1 MIYFIGAGPGDP
13 ELVTVKAMNIL
24 KKADAVLYTGSLV
37 PKEVLSWCKEDAL
50 IVDSQGMK
58 YPEIF
63 DFLYAHKDKIVARVH
78 TGDPSIYSTIA
89 KQIEF
94 LKEESIEYSVIPGI
108 TAAFG
113 AAASLGIEYTI
124 PGVSQTVILSRVEG
138 KTPNPEKLENILAC
152 KNSSLAF
159 YLSILL
165 LKKLKETALKMDYSA
180 DTPCWVIEK
189 ATWAEEKIYKGTI
202 SNIHEQVSHIRGVAL
217 ILFGDY
223 LYQKETEESHLYVKP
238 LVKEVEARKEQRK
251 EEKKAKANG

>member
-1 MIYFIGAGPGDP
+1 MIYFIGAGPGDAD
-13 ELVTVKAMNIL
+13 LVTVKAQKIL
-24 KKADAVLYTGSLV
+24 QKADAVLYTGSLV
-37 PKEVLSWCKEDAL
+37 PKEVLSWCKDDAL

-63 DFLYAHKDKIVARVH
+63 SFLDEYKDKIVARVH

-94 LKEESIEYSVIPGI
+94 LKEQNINYSVIPGI

-124 PGVSQTVILSRVEG
+124 PGVSQTLILSRVEG

-165 LKKLKETALKMDYSA
+165 LEKLKNTALKMGYSK

-189 ATWAEEKIYKGTI
+189 ATWEEEKIYKGTI
-202 SNIHEQVSHIRGVAL
+202 STIQEQVSHIKGVAL
-217 ILFGDY
+217 ILFGEY
-223 LYQKETEESHLYVKP
+223 LNQKETEESHLYVKP
-238 LVKEVEARKEQRK
+238 LVKELKESRKNK
-251 EEKKAKANG
+251 EKQNHE

>member
-37 PKEVLSWCKEDAL
+37 PREVLSWCKEDAL

-63 DFLYAHKDKIVARVH
+63 EFLTTHKDKIVARVH
-78 TGDPSIYSTIA
+78 TGDPSIYSTTA

-94 LKEESIEYSVIPGI
+94 LKEQNIEYSVIPGI

-165 LKKLKETALKMDYSA
+165 LKKLKETALEMGYSP

-202 SNIHEQVSHIRGVAL
+202 SDIENQVSHIRGVAL

-223 LYQKETEESHLYVKP
+223 LHQKETEESHLYVKP

-251 EEKKAKANG
+251 EKKAKENE

>member
-13 ELVTVKAMNIL
+13 DLVTVKAQKIL
-24 KKADAVLYTGSLV
+24 QIADAVLFTGSLV
-37 PKEVLSWCKEDAL
+37 PKEVLSWCKKDA
-50 IVDSQGMK
+50 IIEDSQGMK

-63 DFLYAHKDKIVARVH
+63 SFLEKYKDKVVARVH

-89 KQIEF
+89 KQIEH
-94 LKEESIEYSVIPGI
+94 LKEQNIEYSVIPGI

-165 LKKLKETALKMDYSA
+165 LKKLKKMALEMDYSP

-202 SNIHEQVSHIRGVAL
+202 SDIHKQVGHIKGVAL

-238 LVKEVEARKEQRK
+238 LVKELEEQKKENI
-251 EEKKAKANG
+251 NG

>member
-13 ELVTVKAMNIL
+13 ELVTVKAMKIL
-24 KKADAVLYTGSLV
+24 QKADAVLFTGSLV
-37 PKEVLSWCKEDAL
+37 PREVLSWCKEDAL

-58 YPEIF
+58 YPDIF
-63 DFLYAHKDKIVARVH
+63 EFLNTHKDKIVARVH

-89 KQIEF
+89 KQIEY
-94 LKEESIEYSVIPGI
+94 LKEQNIEYSVIPGI

-124 PGVSQTVILSRVEG
+124 PGVSQTIILSRVEG

-165 LKKLKETALKMDYSA
+165 LKKLKRKALEMGYNA
-180 DTPCWVIEK
+180 NTPCWVIEK

-202 SNIHEQVSHIRGVAL
+202 SDIENQVSHIRGVAL

-238 LVKEVEARKEQRK
+238 LVKELEKQREQNK
-251 EEKKAKANG
+251 Q

>member
-13 ELVTVKAMNIL
+13 DLVTVKAQKIL
-24 KKADAVLYTGSLV
+24 QIADAVLFTGSLV
-37 PKEVLSWCKEDAL
+37 PKEVLSWCKTDA
-50 IVDSQGMK
+50 IVEDSQGMK

-63 DFLYAHKDKIVARVH
+63 EFLEKHQDKIVARVH

-89 KQIEF
+89 KQIEH
-94 LKEESIEYSVIPGI
+94 LKELNIEYSVIPGI

-165 LKKLKETALKMDYSA
+165 LKKLKKTALEMDYSPN
-180 DTPCWVIEK
+180 TPCWVIEK
-189 ATWAEEKIYKGTI
+189 ATWAEEKVYKGTI
-202 SNIHEQVSHIRGVAL
+202 SDIHEQVGHIRGIAL

-238 LVKEVEARKEQRK
+238 LVKELQETRRIKKEK
-251 EEKKAKANG
+251 EK

>member
-13 ELVTVKAMNIL
+13 DLVTVKAQKIL
-24 KKADAVLYTGSLV
+24 QKADAVLYTGSLV
-37 PKEVLSWCKEDAL
+37 PKEVLSWCKDDA
-50 IVDSQGMK
+50 IIEDSQGMK

-63 DFLYAHKDKIVARVH
+63 EFLEKYQDKIVARVH

-89 KQIEF
+89 KQIEH
-94 LKEESIEYSVIPGI
+94 LKEQNIEYSVVPGI

-165 LKKLKETALKMDYSA
+165 LKKLKKTALEMDYSP
-180 DTPCWVIEK
+180 DTPCWVVEK

-202 SNIHEQVSHIRGVAL
+202 SDIGEQVGHIRGVAL

-223 LYQKETEESHLYVKP
+223 LHQKETEESHLYVKP
-238 LVKEVEARKEQRK
+238 LVKELKEQRK
-251 EEKKAKANG
+251 KEKEEANG

>member
-13 ELVTVKAMNIL
+13 ELITVKAMNIL

-37 PKEVLSWCKEDAL
+37 PKEVLSWCKDDAL

-63 DFLYAHKDKIVARVH
+63 EFLYAHKDKLVARVH

-89 KQIEF
+89 KQIEY
-94 LKEESIEYSVIPGI
+94 LKEQNIEYSVIPGI

-124 PGVSQTVILSRVEG
+124 PGVSQTIILSRVEG

-165 LKKLKETALKMDYSA
+165 IKKLKKTALEMGYSA
-180 DTPCWVIEK
+180 NTPCWVVEK
-189 ATWAEEKIYKGTI
+189 ATWKEEKVYKGTI
-202 SNIHEQVSHIRGVAL
+202 SDIQEQVSHIKGVAL

-223 LYQKETEESHLYVKP
+223 LNQKETEESHLYVKP
-238 LVKEVEARKEQRK
+238 LVKESLNLEA
-251 EEKKAKANG
+251 KKC

>member
-1 MIYFIGAGPGDP
+1 MVYFIGAGPGDP

-24 KKADAVLYTGSLV
+24 KKADVVLFTGSLV
-37 PKEVLSWCKEDAL
+37 PREVLTWCKQDA
-50 IVDSQGMK
+50 IIEDSQGMK

-63 DFLYAHKDKIVARVH
+63 EFLTKYKDKIVARVH

-94 LKEESIEYSVIPGI
+94 LKEQNIEYSVIPGI

-124 PGVSQTVILSRVEG
+124 PGISQTIILTRVEG

-165 LKKLKETALKMDYSA
+165 LKKLKKQALEMGYSS
-180 DTPCWVIEK
+180 DTPCWVVEK
-189 ATWAEEKIYKGTI
+189 ATWGDEKIYKGTI
-202 SNIHEQVSHIRGVAL
+202 SDIETQVSHIKGVAL

-238 LVKEVEARKEQRK
+238 LVKEL
-251 EEKKAKANG
+251 EEKNAKS